1 MVLYRYYKKRNRNS
15 IMVEND
21 ELETTER
28 RPLASN
34 AETVTTTTTTTTTTI
49 QNTTVNMGVTPST
62 LEKYRE
68 IKEENDD
75 DDDDDDFYL
84 NSQNM
89 ARDFHQYQIVNDREF
104 YLIKHN
110 IPLRAKINQIQYRIT
125 TEINHLQNI
134 FNELKIRDEQEIKK
148 LVISIKENNIQ
159 YSSLISTELTVIRK
173 TSRDIWTTKIILD
186 DLYTKICTISS
197 FKELVDTITPLL
209 SVIKN
214 IRTLLIPHI
223 REPEHEFKNIA
234 DLLCDI
240 VFNAGQIGGYLIN
253 FKLANIRAL
262 NILNEAII
270 KAENKI
276 KTEFLPIPNIMT

>member
-15 IMVEND
+15 IMTENG
-21 ELETTER
+21 ELETTEQ
-28 RPLASN
+28 RPLAST
-34 AETVTTTTTTTTTTI
+34 AATGTTTTTTTTI

-68 IKEENDD
+68 IEEEN
-75 DDDDDDFYL
+75 DDDDFYL
-84 NSQNM
+84 NTQNI
-89 ARDFHQYQIVNDREF
+89 APDYHQYQIVKDREF

-110 IPLRAKINQIQYRIT
+110 IPLRPKINQIQYRIT
-125 TEINHLQNI
+125 TEINHLQDI
-134 FNELKIRDEQEIKK
+134 FNELKIRNEQEIKK

-159 YSSLISTELTVIRK
+159 YSSLISSELTVIRK
-173 TSRDIWTTKIILD
+173 TSRDIWTTKIVLD

-197 FKELVDTITPLL
+197 FKDLVDTITPLL

-214 IRTLLIPHI
+214 IRSLLIPHI
-223 REPEHEFKNIA
+223 REPDHEFKNIA

-253 FKLANIRAL
+253 FKLANNRAL
-262 NILNEAII
+262 NILNDALF

-276 KTEFLPIPNIMT
+276 KTEFLPIPNITT

>member
-1 MVLYRYYKKRNRNS
+1 MNS
-15 IMVEND
+15 KIITCD
-21 ELETTER
+21 
-28 RPLASN
+28 
-34 AETVTTTTTTTTTTI
+34 
-49 QNTTVNMGVTPST
+49 
-62 LEKYRE
+62 Y
-68 IKEENDD
+68 
-75 DDDDDDFYL
+75 
-84 NSQNM
+84 
-89 ARDFHQYQIVNDREF
+89 HQYQIVKDREF

-110 IPLRAKINQIQYRIT
+110 IPLRPKINQIQYRII

-214 IRTLLIPHI
+214 IRSLLIPHI

-253 FKLANIRAL
+253 FRLANTRAL